1 MKIYARSAC
10 CTEKV
15 KDEKFLKNG
24 KGIYVGES
32 SRSLYERAKEHQAEK
47 ENLSE
52 DSHQVKH
59 WLTSHQEMSSPP
71 EFKFRI
77 IQTFRDPLSR
87 QLAEAVR
94 IDLRGEDVLNSRSE
108 YSRCRVP
115 RLRIDMEDW
124 TGRKDQDGVKKKG
137 ATQKEDNTKVKEA
150 EESLCEL
157 ELKRKAG
164 ELPAVRKNKR
174 RNLDRLMGWG
184 ENQDEVILLEG
195 SRLDTTPAVPDRS
208 MGPSMEEDGPYHEEG
223 NPSLKEGKQHQ
234 VKLKK
239 SKPAEKPFKFN
250 KRGKL
255 KDKEIKELARTSKN
269 ILDWLKPGL
278 TTIEAGTGT
287 GLEEDH
293 VTGTEAD
300 WLREERLEL
309 VRRMQTSWN
318 TTRMCKE
325 LLLDMMETTVST
337 RIKPSEE
344 SVVVLGSQIYTDR
357 HGGVHTPLPRPLTIA
372 EKGVD

>member
-1 MKIYARSAC
+1 MSHEESRINCKKRNILYENLC
-10 CTEKV
+10 QECNKDTEKV

-150 EESLCEL
+150 EESLSEL
-157 ELKRKAG
+157 ELWKKAG
-164 ELPAVRKNKR
+164 ELPAVRKSKR
-174 RNLDRLMGWG
+174 RKLDRLMGWG

-195 SRLDTTPAVPDRS
+195 SRLDTTPAVPDIN
-208 MGPSMEEDGPYHEEG
+208 MGSSLGEERPIHEER
-223 NPSLKEGKQHQ
+223 KENGEE
-234 VKLKK
+234 
-239 SKPAEKPFKFN
+239 S
-250 KRGKL
+250 
-255 KDKEIKELARTSKN
+255 S
-269 ILDWLKPGL
+269 
-278 TTIEAGTGT
+278 
-287 GLEEDH
+287 LEED
-293 VTGTEAD
+293 
-300 WLREERLEL
+300 
-309 VRRMQTSWN
+309 
-318 TTRMCKE
+318 
-325 LLLDMMETTVST
+325 
-337 RIKPSEE
+337 
-344 SVVVLGSQIYTDR
+344 
-357 HGGVHTPLPRPLTIA
+357 
-372 EKGVD
+372 